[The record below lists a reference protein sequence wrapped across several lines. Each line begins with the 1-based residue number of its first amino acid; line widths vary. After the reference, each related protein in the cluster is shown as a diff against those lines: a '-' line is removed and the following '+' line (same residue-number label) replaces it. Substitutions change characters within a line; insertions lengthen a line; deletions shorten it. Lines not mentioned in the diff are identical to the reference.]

1 MKLRKIFFICLLAI
15 FSTNAFA
22 DNYKF
27 DYAVIGNEK
36 VTTVNAP
43 NIVANIISTTK
54 ATVAYQNET
63 ITLTSQNG
71 YEYKGYGKNGV
82 IVVANKVNGVLGRIT
97 IGATV
102 NNQTVMLIY
111 KRINN

>member
-1 MKLRKIFFICLLAI
+1 MKKILLICMLAVLSI
-15 FSTNAFA
+15 NTLA

-27 DYAVIGNEK
+27 EYAVIDKEK

-43 NIVANIISTTK
+43 NITANVINLTK
-54 ATVAYQNET
+54 ATVSYQSET
-63 ITLTSQNG
+63 ITLTSKDG

-82 IVVANKVNGVLGRIT
+82 MVVANKVNGVLSRIT

-102 NNQTVMLIY
+102 NNQTVMLVY